1 MVATL
6 HNLAD
11 MRSRRRTPTNTAATS
26 FLHLMGDGLAAAMTV
41 QSFFIQYAVATLRF
55 HASVLSAGYSPSLRK
70 PSSEDKPY
78 RW

>member
-11 MRSRRRTPTNTAATS
+11 MRSRRRIPTSTAATS

-41 QSFFIQYAVATLRF
+41 QSFFIQYVVALHRF

-70 PSSEDKPY
+70 PSSEDRPF
-78 RW
+78 R

>member
-1 MVATL
+1 MEAAIYSL
-6 HNLAD
+6 DD
-11 MRSRRRTPTNTAATS
+11 MRSRRRIPTNTAATS

-55 HASVLSAGYSPSLRK
+55 HASVLSAGYSPSLKK
-70 PSSEDKPY
+70 PLNEDRPF